1 VSEIQLEVQNL
12 TKSYQQGETHIEVLR
27 GLSMQIKS
35 GEKVAIVGQSGSGK
49 STLLSLLAGLDLPDQ
64 GLVQIAGQNLATLSP
79 SARSHFR
86 GQNIGFVFQQYHLL
100 AHLTALENV
109 MLPLEINN
117 QELKSAKDQS
127 QVFLRNVGLESRM
140 NHLPSQ
146 LSGGER
152 QRVALARALVSRP
165 KIILAD
171 EPTGSLDARTGALVM
186 DLLFQQVND
195 SNLTLLLVTHSIE
208 LAGRCQRTL
217 QMTEGKLT
225 AS

>member
-1 VSEIQLEVQNL
+1 MSEIQLEVQNL